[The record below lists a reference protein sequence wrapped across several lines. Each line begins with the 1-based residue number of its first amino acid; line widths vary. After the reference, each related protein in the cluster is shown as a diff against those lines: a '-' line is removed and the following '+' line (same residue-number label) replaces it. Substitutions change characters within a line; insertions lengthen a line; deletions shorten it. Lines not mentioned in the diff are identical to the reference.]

1 MNRSKILSK
10 LFGRDIFIH
19 PYAKYV
25 FVLGSIFCSF
35 LFPLGIGSKFDIEL
49 YITSVVIFGVT
60 LSSLI
65 KVKKEG

>member
-1 MNRSKILSK
+1 V
-10 LFGRDIFIH
+10 H

-25 FVLGSIFCSF
+25 FVLGCIFCSF
-35 LFPLGIGSKFDIEL
+35 LFPVGFQSKFDVEL
-49 YITSVVIFGVT
+49 YVFSVVISGVA